1 MTNITILQQLTA
13 GQKAVAWAEAAVG
26 SLARCSAARAAA
38 RICPCTEPR
47 ALKN

>member
-26 SLARCSAARAAA
+26 SLAAVLL
-38 RICPCTEPR
+38 P
-47 ALKN
+47 ALQLGSVPVPSRGH